1 MLTAVA
7 VMILAAAAMAGAIS
21 HGASRFFAARTFLQD
36 QPNGRS
42 AHKALTPR
50 SGGIAIFA
58 GFAAA
63 TTIYI
68 AFLAI
73 FGHQDA
79 GAYLKFFFFTFLAFA
94 FGALDDARAL
104 GARIKLLAQ
113 ILIACGFVATVGAVH
128 AIPAPFISEINF
140 GIAAFPLT
148 VLWVVAFMNVF
159 NFMDGINGIA
169 ASCAL
174 FVLAALSVSAAGEAA
189 VFAPQAL
196 FLACALY
203 GFLPLNLSHG
213 RIFMG
218 DSGSQFVGFA
228 VAALAVLTVRNGDGG
243 VSAMF
248 VPIAF
253 LPFIFDV
260 AFTLIH
266 RAWRRRNIFAAHN
279 EHLYQLLVRLG
290 GKHESVTTLYL
301 TLVVVSTTMALIAN
315 AFGAGVQYA
324 VALALALAFVPP
336 AMLIFTR
343 AKKAGLYA
351 GDADKARKEPAVE
364 ETAFRAA
371 AE

>member
-1 MLTAVA
+1 MLAAMA
-7 VMILAAAAMAGAIS
+7 VMILAAAAMAGAIA

-36 QPNGRS
+36 RPNGRS
-42 AHKALTPR
+42 AHRAVTPR
-50 SGGIAIFA
+50 SGGIAIFM

-63 TTIYI
+63 STLFI
-68 AFLAI
+68 AFLTV

-79 GAYLKFFFFTFLAFA
+79 GAYLNFFVFA
-94 FGALDDARAL
+94 FFAFSFGAFDDARAL

-113 ILIACGFVATVGAVH
+113 ILIACGFVATAGAVH
-128 AIPAPFISEINF
+128 SIPAPFIGEIDL
-140 GIAAFPLT
+140 GATAFPLT
-148 VLWVVAFMNVF
+148 VLWIVAFMNVF

-189 VFAPQAL
+189 AFAPQAL

-266 RAWRRRNIFAAHN
+266 RAWRRRNILAAHN

-301 TLVVVSTTMALIAN
+301 TLVVVSTTIALIAN
-315 AFGAGVQYA
+315 AFGTGVQYA
-324 VALALALAFVPP
+324 VALALTLAFVPP
-336 AMLIFTR
+336 AMLIYAR
-343 AKKAGLYA
+343 ANKAGLYSGA
-351 GDADKARKEPAVE
+351 AEKARKEPAADE
-364 ETAFRAA
+364 AAFRAA